1 LPRPGSSASLRRAG
15 SGSKRAASSGS
26 AGGEQQQAAQQQQQQ
41 PQQAEPPYD
50 RLNDAIAQGPAAEAM
65 QLPKPEPHLQVVS
78 ALLEQLMAANP
89 RAFDARAAI
98 GLKVQDRTVMLD
110 NPVGQQASQRKGSG
124 RGSKWTAQLA
134 GKKEQR
140 RLGLYQLQS
149 AGLT

>member
-1 LPRPGSSASLRRAG
+1 MS
-15 SGSKRAASSGS
+15 
-26 AGGEQQQAAQQQQQQ
+26 E
-41 PQQAEPPYD
+41 
-50 RLNDAIAQGPAAEAM
+50 AIARAPAAEAL
-65 QLPKPEPHLQVVS
+65 QLPKPEPHSQVVS

-110 NPVGQQASQRKGSG
+110 NPVGQQASQRKGGS
-124 RGSKWTAQLA
+124 GSKWTAQLA

-140 RLGLYQLQS
+140 QLGLYQLQS